1 MLTLYSFKKTVLFSA
16 QVEYSNFSSVFRLKI
31 FFYYSKKKKRE
42 FLIIYTEYI
51 KTGNARFHAL
61 FQLIH

>member
-16 QVEYSNFSSVFRLKI
+16 QVEYSSVFRLKI